1 MHIFDTDHFS
11 LSDRGASAESQR
23 LRFRLSKLKSHE
35 VATTIITFEEQM
47 RGWLSWLAQ
56 ARSLPQQVERYRKL
70 SQLLVKYRDVFVLDF
85 DEKAAAEFQR
95 LQKLRLRVG
104 TMDLKIAAI
113 ALSHD
118 AVLLTRNLVDFQKVP
133 GLKVEDWAA

>member
-133 GLKVEDWAA
+133 GLKVEDWAV

>member
-1 MHIFDTDHFS
+1 
-11 LSDRGASAESQR
+11 
-23 LRFRLSKLKSHE
+23 
-35 VATTIITFEEQM
+35 M

-70 SQLLVKYRDVFVLDF
+70 SQLLLKYRDVFVLDF

-133 GLKVEDWAA
+133 GLKLEDWTT